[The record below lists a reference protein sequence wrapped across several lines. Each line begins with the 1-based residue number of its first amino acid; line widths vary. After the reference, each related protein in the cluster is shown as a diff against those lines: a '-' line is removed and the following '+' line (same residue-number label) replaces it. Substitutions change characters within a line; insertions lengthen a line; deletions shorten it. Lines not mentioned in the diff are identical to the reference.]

1 MPTFTHTIEN
11 HNLLYFSSFFFV
23 FLVFC
28 FAIYFLNSLSFFAF
42 VPCDE
47 PLHLY
52 LPNIVVVFYLKLR
65 FVIFLFDDFHI
76 YHSLNWWPYDWI
88 TQNWSPLVAQSHE
101 SVTTNADPNAPNNWT
116 TIFFRPVFLRLLSS
130 SLLQFNCSTWKWCW
144 WHFSLEMIVCA
155 YVRIRTN
162 VEMSFKISS
171 IMWSVVL
178 SWISNFTT
186 QSCLDYLHVIHLCF
200 FFIHSSIVFYTLIH
214 SLIEQ
219 IQPVCSV
226 YGITLSSKKKKR
238 EKKR

>member
-116 TIFFRPVFLRLLSS
+116 TIFFRP
-130 SLLQFNCSTWKWCW
+130 
-144 WHFSLEMIVCA
+144 
-155 YVRIRTN
+155 
-162 VEMSFKISS
+162 
-171 IMWSVVL
+171 
-178 SWISNFTT
+178 
-186 QSCLDYLHVIHLCF
+186 F
-200 FFIHSSIVFYTLIH
+200 FFEAALIFAFTIQLLNVKMMLVAFFSGNDCVCLRAYTNKCGDVI
-214 SLIEQ
+214 
-219 IQPVCSV
+219 
-226 YGITLSSKKKKR
+226 
-238 EKKR
+238 